1 MEEPKEM
8 IPDYLIYDEIK
19 RRRTERERDQRV
31 QLEVPLYRPRLPIS
45 EPPKDDEDEGHDDSV
60 DRGVFIIDMNDLF
73 DEEEDD
79 EDVP

>member
-1 MEEPKEM
+1 M

-19 RRRTERERDQRV
+19 RRRSERERDQRV

-45 EPPKDDEDEGHDDSV
+45 EPPGDDDSEAHDDSV

-73 DEEEDD
+73 DEEEDGD
-79 EDVP
+79 AYD

>member
-1 MEEPKEM
+1 M

-19 RRRTERERDQRV
+19 RRRSERERDQRV

-45 EPPKDDEDEGHDDSV
+45 EPPGDEDDLPDDSG

-73 DEEEDD
+73 EEDD
-79 EDVP
+79 EEDS